1 MKIFLGASGPYD
13 KERIENIRSILQE
26 FGSVFAGPADID
38 NYKASKMKA
47 SDFMKAVFEEI
58 KKSDEC
64 IFYYNSKSTGMGIEA
79 GYAKALGKK
88 VIVLLPDRVTLSES
102 LDAISDTIVTFKK
115 VEELKEKLK
124 KELTC

>member
-13 KERIENIRSILQE
+13 KERIENIRSILQKS
-26 FGSVFAGPADID
+26 GTVFVGPADID
-38 NYKASKMKA
+38 NYEYGKMKA
-47 SDFMKAVFEEI
+47 SEFMKAIFEEI
-58 KKSDEC
+58 KKADEC
-64 IFYYNSKSTGMGIEA
+64 VFYYSSKSTGMGIET

-88 VIVLLPDRVTLSES
+88 IIVLLPEKTSISEA
-102 LDAISDTIVTFKK
+102 LEGISDKIVTFKK

>member
-13 KERIENIRSILQE
+13 RDRIENIRIVLQG
-26 FGSVFAGPADID
+26 FGTVFVGPADID
-38 NYKASKMKA
+38 NYECGKMKA
-47 SDFMKAVFEEI
+47 SEFMKAIFEEI
-58 KKSDEC
+58 KKSDKC
-64 IFYYNSKSTGMGIEA
+64 VFYYNSKSTGMGAEA

-88 VIVLLPDRVTLSES
+88 IIVLLSDKTSISRS
-102 LDAISDTIVTFKK
+102 LEGISDAIVTFKK